1 MSYKIK
7 PLQIKKA
14 KSLNLTIKPSSNKKK
29 KLDVFNSKGE
39 KVGSIGAL
47 GYMDYASYIQRDGLK
62 IANEKRKN
70 YLKRH
75 SKEPKIKNGKRTN
88 SYYSD
93 KILW

>member
-7 PLQIKKA
+7 PLQIRKA
-14 KSLNLTIKPSSNKKK
+14 KVLNLTIKPSSNKKK

-39 KVGSIGAL
+39 KVGSIGAI
-47 GYMDYASYIQRDGLK
+47 GYMDYASYIERDGK
-62 IANEKRKN
+62 KKADERRKL

-75 SKEPKIKNGKRTN
+75 AREAEEKDGKKTN
-88 SYYSD
+88 SFYAK

>member
-7 PLQIKKA
+7 PLQIRKA
-14 KSLNLTIKPSSNKKK
+14 KVLNLTIKPSSNKKK

-39 KVGSIGAL
+39 KVGSIGAI
-47 GYMDYASYIQRDGLK
+47 GYMDYASYIERDGK
-62 IANEKRKN
+62 KKADERRKL

-75 SKEPKIKNGKRTN
+75 AKEPKMKDGKRTN